1 MTTSQQI
8 IDRATALLEVRTS
21 GVSFVVDDANKN
33 ADAFIALQR
42 LISEWVED
50 QVLNIPAPSL
60 VSDALDVPPG
70 TVRALDY
77 NLAMEIA
84 PEFGVMPSQ
93 VVVKGA
99 EETKDR
105 LESDIA
111 IDLSVDMSDLAF
123 TFNYDI
129 ERDN

>member
-1 MTTSQQI
+1 M
-8 IDRATALLEVRTS
+8 
-21 GVSFVVDDANKN
+21 SFVVDDANKN